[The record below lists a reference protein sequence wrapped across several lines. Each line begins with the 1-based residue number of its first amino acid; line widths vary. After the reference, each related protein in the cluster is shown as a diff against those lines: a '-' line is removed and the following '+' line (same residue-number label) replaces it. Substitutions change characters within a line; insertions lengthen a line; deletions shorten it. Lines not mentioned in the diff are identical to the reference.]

1 MKWMFW
7 GSVAL
12 LAYTYAGY
20 ACWLWL
26 RARCCVRPVKRA
38 PYTPSISL
46 VMVVRNEDA
55 VLEEKIENLLALDHP
70 ADRFQIVIVSDGST
84 DGTEAILRSY
94 AHDERF
100 CVILNQFSQ
109 GKASGLNCGI
119 ELAKGEVILFT
130 DARQEIETGAVRLL
144 LENFADASVGCASG
158 QLILGS
164 AGEGEAGEGMGLYW
178 RIEKKIRQW
187 ESCSGSVVG
196 ATGAL
201 YAARRDLLVPVPAGT
216 ILDDVYLPMN
226 IARQGFRVIFD
237 SRARAWDNPDL
248 GAAREFGRKVRTL
261 SGNYQLLQ
269 LAPWLLASKNPL
281 RFEFISHKLL
291 RLTAP
296 FALLALLLASA
307 LLGEPI
313 YRTALVL
320 QLAFYGLSLLAIAP
334 VKLGPLARMADA
346 AFTFVVLNT
355 AAVVAFGYFV
365 AGRKVAWSR

>member
-1 MKWMFW
+1 
-7 GSVAL
+7 
-12 LAYTYAGY
+12 
-20 ACWLWL
+20 
-26 RARCCVRPVKRA
+26 
-38 PYTPSISL
+38 
-46 VMVVRNEDA
+46 MVVRDEDA
-55 VLEEKIENLLALDHP
+55 VLEEKIENLLALDYP
-70 ADRFQIVIVSDGST
+70 ADRFQIVTVSDGST
-84 DGTEAILRSY
+84 DGTEAILRGY

-100 CVILNQFSQ
+100 CVILNQLSQ

-119 ELAKGEVILFT
+119 KLAQGEVILFT
-130 DARQEIETGAVRLL
+130 DARQKIETRAVRLL
-144 LENFADASVGCASG
+144 LENFADADVGCASG
-158 QLILGS
+158 ELMLGS
-164 AGEGEAGEGMGLYW
+164 AGEGEAAKGMGLYW
-178 RIEKKIRQW
+178 RVEKKIRRW
-187 ESCSGSVVG
+187 ESYSGSVVG

-216 ILDDVYLPMN
+216 ILDDVYIPMN

-237 SRARAWDNPDL
+237 SRARGWDNPDL
-248 GAAREFGRKVRTL
+248 GAREFGRKVRTL
-261 SGNYQLLQ
+261 SGIYQLLQ